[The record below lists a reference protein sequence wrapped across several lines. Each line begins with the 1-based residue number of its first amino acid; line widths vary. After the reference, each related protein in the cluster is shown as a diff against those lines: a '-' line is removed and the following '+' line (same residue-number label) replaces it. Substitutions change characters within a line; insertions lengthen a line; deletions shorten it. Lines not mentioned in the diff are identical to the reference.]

1 MNNRRKLAIALGAGA
16 LAAPF
21 GLFAQPQ
28 AAKIARLGIL
38 SPLTATIAA
47 HNLEALREGLRDLG
61 WVEGRNLV
69 IENRFGEGR
78 ADRLPE
84 LANELVRLKVD
95 VIVTGAFPGALAAKN
110 ATTTIPIVMVT
121 TGDPVASGLIGSLAR
136 PGGNV
141 TGVTALGREL
151 SVKRLSLLKETVAGV
166 ARVAVLSNPANPEDG
181 PMVKSL
187 EVAARSLGLQL
198 RVIDVRDPT
207 EFENAFA
214 TITKERAG
222 AIMVLTDSMFYT
234 HSRRIVELAAKSRLP
249 TTYGV
254 RQYVDDGGLMFY
266 GATLADMYYR
276 AATYVDKI
284 LKGAKPADLPVE
296 QPTKFDFVVN
306 MKTAKAL
313 GIKIP
318 NSILVQATKIIE

>member
-313 GIKIP
+313 GIKIS